1 MKKEKIAQLREDFEQ
16 VARDYKGV
24 EFWLARE
31 LQELLEYKE
40 WRNFAKVIEKAKD
53 ACENAGFELD
63 DHFVEV
69 NKKVGEDS
77 VAPKLI
83 RDVMLTRYACYLI
96 AQNGNP
102 KKDRI
107 AFAQSYFALQ
117 TRKQEL
123 LEERLK
129 LDERRRARAKLIETE
144 TRLSRNLYERGVDQK
159 GFGRIRSRGDQAL
172 FGGLSTRQIKER
184 LNVPKGRA
192 LADFL
197 PTITIKGKDFAAEI
211 TNHNVETHDLYG
223 EDEISEEH
231 IKNNREVRNLLVGQ
245 GIVPEELPPAE
256 DLKKLE
262 RRVKKDHS
270 NSMKG
275 QKGLRNYGLEEDGT
289 ERGGD

>member
-16 VARDYKGV
+16 AAHDYQNV
-24 EFWLARE
+24 EFWLGRE

-53 ACENAGFELD
+53 ACENAGFELV

-77 VAPKLI
+77 VAPKLV
-83 RDVMLTRYACYLI
+83 RDVMLTRYGCYLV
-96 AQNGNP
+96 AQNGDP
-102 KKDRI
+102 KKERI

-129 LDERRRARAKLIETE
+129 LDERRRARAKLVETE
-144 TRLSRNLYERGVDQK
+144 TRLSRNLYERGVDQA
-159 GFGRIRSRGDQAL
+159 GFGRIRSKGDQAL
-172 FGGLSTRQIKER
+172 FGGLSTREIKR
-184 LNVPKGRA
+184 QLNVPDNRA

-211 TNHNVETHDLYG
+211 TNFNVEHHDLHG
-223 EDEISEEH
+223 EEDITQEH
-231 IKNNREVRNLLVGQ
+231 MKNNTEVRELLVKQ

-262 RRVKKDHS
+262 RRVKQNDKKS
-270 NSMKG
+270 AKG
-275 QKGLRNYGLEEDGT
+275 QKGLRNYGLEGEEDF
-289 ERGGD
+289 